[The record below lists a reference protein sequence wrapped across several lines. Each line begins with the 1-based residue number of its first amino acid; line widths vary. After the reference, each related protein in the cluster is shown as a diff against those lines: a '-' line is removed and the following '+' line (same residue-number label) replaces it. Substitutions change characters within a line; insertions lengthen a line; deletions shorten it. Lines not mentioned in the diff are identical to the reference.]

1 MPIPA
6 PAVGG
11 DFPGYPLVASGW
23 DALPWFLGALPLLI
37 VVTWWW
43 SRRAPY
49 IPSQFIEDGGQ
60 S

>member
-1 MPIPA
+1 
-6 PAVGG
+6 
-11 DFPGYPLVASGW
+11 
-23 DALPWFLGALPLLI
+23 LPWFLGALPLLI

-49 IPSQFIEDGGQ
+49 IPSQFFENGGQ